1 MTPTAALHDALPDA
15 PISAATSSPEARF
28 ATLRAK
34 LAPTPELIEIA
45 RRAVWFQS
53 PEATLAN
60 PLLFLAHLMTYT
72 LDSDVVL
79 IESRLTRAEIGWALD
94 HAPAGVFDAP
104 SWHFWHAR
112 IGRETVAPMPV
123 RIIPDAAQ

>member
-1 MTPTAALHDALPDA
+1 MTSTTTAAP
-15 PISAATSSPEARF
+15 SV

-34 LAPTPELIEIA
+34 FTPTPELLNIA

-53 PEATLAN
+53 PQATLED

-72 LDSDVVL
+72 LASDVVL
-79 IESRLTRAEIGWALD
+79 IESRLSRAEIAYVLD

-104 SWHFWHAR
+104 SWSFWNVR
-112 IGRETVAPMPV
+112 VGRDPVPPIPV
-123 RIIPDAAQ
+123 RIIPDVAAE